1 MANKIKIAGTTSN
14 TFTVGTNGT
23 GNITAGNYLYSNGQ
37 ALTSG
42 SSSSTITIV
51 NKTSNTVAS
60 TSDVGKMIVYSVVN
74 GAITYDIPNVAT
86 ANFSVGSRI
95 EILADTS
102 ATIIIESASGAN
114 VNLVS
119 KNLSGGMVILS
130 NIQSATLTMIS
141 TDKWYVGP

>member
-1 MANKIKIAGTTSN
+1 
-14 TFTVGTNGT
+14 
-23 GNITAGNYLYSNGQ
+23 
-37 ALTSG
+37 LTSG

-130 NIQSATLTMIS
+130 NIQSVTLTMIS